1 MKTLISALCVA
12 TLSLGT
18 MAATIAPTQAA
29 SMYGDHQ
36 NWKFYKHGDHA
47 YLNGHMGDRH
57 YRYGWRFYNGYYFPP
72 AAFIIG
78 GLIFGSIL
86 GAIIANQHH

>member
-12 TLSLGT
+12 TLSFGT
-18 MAATIAPTQAA
+18 MAATMVPAQA
-29 SMYGDHQ
+29 SMYTNHQ
-36 NWKFYKHGDHA
+36 NWKFYKHNGNA
-47 YLNGHMGDRH
+47 YLNGHMGDPH
-57 YRYGWRFYNGYYFPP
+57 YHYGWRFYNGYYFPP

-86 GAIIANQHH
+86 GAIIANQNH

>member
-29 SMYGDHQ
+29 MYTDQQ
-36 NWKFYKHGDHA
+36 NWKFYKHNGNA

-57 YRYGWRFYNGYYFPP
+57 YHYGWRYYNGWYFPP